1 METAEQI
8 LESQR
13 IRVSDAKVD
22 LGDNHF
28 LSHATHE
35 IRVIG
40 EHVGDALVSFYDFG
54 SAGKLKVARNWLAR
68 PDSYLAQ
75 FKKYLFMPEKM
86 VATLPHEIELSDN
99 GSGKLLIVDEIVL
112 QPGYTA
118 GNYEAEILQEI
129 VAKYERHCAVLL
141 LPKWQSLGRRLGM
154 RAEEQLEFY
163 AGLGFLAIDGAMMAR
178 TGSL

>member
-1 METAEQI
+1 MEIAARTLNNHGVSV
-8 LESQR
+8 LE
-13 IRVSDAKVD
+13 AKFD

-35 IRVIG
+35 IHVNG

-75 FKKYLFMPEKM
+75 FKKYLFVPEMM
-86 VATLPHEIELSDN
+86 VATLPSEIDIRDN
-99 GSGKLLIVDEIVL
+99 GTGKLLIIDEIVL
-112 QPGYTA
+112 QPGYTT
-118 GNYEAEILQEI
+118 GNFEIEILKEIVTKYEAL
-129 VAKYERHCAVLL
+129 CAGIL

-154 RAEEQLEFY
+154 KAEEQLEFY
-163 AGLGFLAIDGAMMAR
+163 AGLGFLAVDGAMMAR
-178 TGSL
+178 SGSV